1 MSVALSVER
10 EAELVALAR
19 SPVAAERDAGFQ
31 ALVRELGPPLLS
43 LCIGV
48 TGQRADGED
57 ALQDALCTIAGGVRQ
72 FRGEARLST
81 WCYRI
86 ALHAALRVKAS
97 RVRRKE
103 APATEAPPERAGDH
117 SGDSDDSR
125 RLLEAVAELPIDLRA
140 VVVLFLQGRKHREIA
155 EILEVAEGTVWS
167 RLHAARQRLRT
178 LL

>member
-10 EAELVALAR
+10 EAELLALAR

-86 ALHAALRVKAS
+86 ALHAALRVKAR

-103 APATEAPPERAGDH
+103 TPASEAPPERAADADG
-117 SGDSDDSR
+117 DDSQ

-140 VVVLFLQGRKHREIA
+140 VVLLFLQGRKHREIA
-155 EILEVAEGTVWS
+155 EILAVAEGTVWS